1 MEKLKNILIVAVV
14 LTAAICCASLLVG
27 SAPAPAYA
35 DGEVMV
41 ARVDDGNGNVTE
53 YATFSEAVN
62 AASAGAM
69 VTLLEDASLCGFD
82 RKNFTLDLNG
92 KVLTN
97 DSGLTLTGNVLTI
110 IDSVGTGELKINQTL
125 NYNNGRIYFKSGKI
139 TASRKNWL
147 LRLSGSEFNLEGGTV
162 DGYLWL
168 SGYTFNM
175 TSGSLYRI
183 DGGLEANIFVSGGE
197 IEELYFHRNNSK
209 VLSGGTIHKLCFLE
223 TTPNYEE
230 LLQDGYIYTNS
241 ATGEFINPSEMNDS
255 TSVEIVKCTHQS
267 CTDGVCNH
275 CAYVC
280 LHESCDLST
289 GHCNTCDLTMVAVA
303 DATNFYLTFADAVA
317 SVPDG
322 STITLLNDAE
332 FCALEN
338 KNITVD
344 LNGKTLR
351 APSDV
356 SIVGSTFA
364 ITDTSSGIGSLLI
377 GGTVTVTSS
386 TLSPIRGSFSTS
398 GGTSKLSLSDDA
410 LLEMDS
416 SSVFE
421 VYVPTYVESTS
432 AKVSMRSG
440 LIGGLYVAEYAT
452 FEIFDAAEINTLHV
466 FKTQQI
472 LDVGAKVHKILFE
485 NGAEQNYRALLPD
498 GYAYLDPNSSSLI
511 KLSDMAENVEIE
523 VVSCPH
529 AGVDEDTNCEYCG
542 KKMYFKVESGPD
554 VFYFDDFDTAVLSLS
569 DGDVMTVLNDF
580 RLPIVGHT
588 IAKSVTLNLNGK
600 RLLDCGISLEST
612 ITVKDDVGGGYILFT
627 CAGGNVS
634 VYGKDNTELKMD
646 YTRGTLKIYG
656 GRIGRLDLYNGHKAS
671 ELLPSGYAFMNPD
684 ENNRKLTWSEAQT
697 ASVPLVVGLCD
708 HSDFDE
714 DFVCIYCNQTLDEK
728 TAINVVKA
736 RLEAAKTE
744 LTEAISKKAD
754 AETVN
759 AKLAE
764 LESAIEAAEA
774 ASKTFATDGDNAL
787 RTELNGNIATAKDQ
801 AIAAANEALTA
812 AREELEASLA
822 EKASTEYVNG
832 KVSDLETAIANAK
845 TLSETFATDADN
857 DLRKEL
863 NGNIATA
870 KDDAIAAANEAL
882 NDARKVLEASLAEK
896 ASTEYVNGKVSD
908 LEAAIGNAETVS
920 KNFATD
926 SDDALRTELNGN
938 IATAKDDAI
947 AAANE
952 ALNDARK
959 VL

>member
-62 AASAGAM
+62 AASAGAT

-139 TASRKNWL
+139 TESRKTWL
-147 LRLSGSEFNLEGGTV
+147 LYLSGSEFNLEGGTV

-183 DGGLEANIFVSGGE
+183 DGGKFESNIFVSGGE

-255 TSVEIVKCTHQS
+255 TSVEIVKCTHHS
-267 CTDGVCNH
+267 CTDGVCNY

-280 LHESCDLST
+280 PHESCDLST

-356 SIVGSTFA
+356 SIVGSTLA

-398 GGTSKLSLSDDA
+398 GGNAKLSLSDNA

-452 FEIFDAAEINTLHV
+452 FEIFDTAEINTLHV

-485 NGAEQNYRALLPD
+485 DGAEQNYRALLPD

-511 KLSDMAENVEIE
+511 KLSAMSENVEIE

-554 VFYFDDFDTAVLSLS
+554 VFYFDDFDIAVLSLS

-634 VYGKDNTELKMD
+634 VYGKDNTQNIRRPHRQ
-646 YTRGTLKIYG
+646 TRSLQRPQSVGTSSVRICVYES
-656 GRIGRLDLYNGHKAS
+656 GRKQSQAHLERSA
-671 ELLPSGYAFMNPD
+671 
-684 ENNRKLTWSEAQT
+684 NR
-697 ASVPLVVGLCD
+697 
-708 HSDFDE
+708 
-714 DFVCIYCNQTLDEK
+714 VC
-728 TAINVVKA
+728 
-736 RLEAAKTE
+736 AACRR
-744 LTEAISKKAD
+744 S
-754 AETVN
+754 
-759 AKLAE
+759 
-764 LESAIEAAEA
+764 
-774 ASKTFATDGDNAL
+774 L
-787 RTELNGNIATAKDQ
+787 RPFGI
-801 AIAAANEALTA
+801 
-812 AREELEASLA
+812 
-822 EKASTEYVNG
+822 
-832 KVSDLETAIANAK
+832 
-845 TLSETFATDADN
+845 
-857 DLRKEL
+857 
-863 NGNIATA
+863 
-870 KDDAIAAANEAL
+870 
-882 NDARKVLEASLAEK
+882 
-896 ASTEYVNGKVSD
+896 
-908 LEAAIGNAETVS
+908 
-920 KNFATD
+920 
-926 SDDALRTELNGN
+926 
-938 IATAKDDAI
+938 
-947 AAANE
+947 
-952 ALNDARK
+952 
-959 VL
+959 